1 MPSNWV
7 HKVSDLAP
15 EERVLVERWLGRQLS
30 DDETVSLNV
39 YKPHPTPTGAER
51 ETLRREIISQARE
64 IGSRAAEISDQEA
77 DALIDHAFADIR
89 RKPA

>member
-1 MPSNWV
+1 MAGNRV

-15 EERVLVERWLGRQLS
+15 EERLLVERWLGRQLS
-30 DDETVSLNV
+30 DDETFSLNV
-39 YKPHPTPTGAER
+39 YRAHTAPAGVER

-77 DALIDHAFADIR
+77 DALIDLALADIR